1 LSFVQGSNS
10 QTFCLPKRYAGTTNS
25 PEIKTDDRKK
35 NFLPSATILPKKKL
49 HRVVKKGA
57 KIEKENPS
65 NSTLNDANKKEQLTM
80 PVADL
85 TDIVKK
91 RRIII

>member
-1 LSFVQGSNS
+1 
-10 QTFCLPKRYAGTTNS
+10 
-25 PEIKTDDRKK
+25 
-35 NFLPSATILPKKKL
+35 
-49 HRVVKKGA
+49 VKKGA

-85 TDIVKK
+85 TDIVKNEEL
-91 RRIII
+91 

>member
-1 LSFVQGSNS
+1 MI
-10 QTFCLPKRYAGTTNS
+10 
-25 PEIKTDDRKK
+25 EK
-35 NFLPSATILPKKKL
+35 NFLPSATVLPKKP

-57 KIEKENPS
+57 KIEKEDPS